1 MLVIFFLGGGGDI
14 NFSGGGDV
22 AIFLLLFGGAELS
35 GYFLGSGSVMEA
47 LLPEMALWEI
57 HSGAKMVPFLLCF

>member
-1 MLVIFFLGGGGDI
+1 MLVIFFLGGGDI

-22 AIFLLLFGGAELS
+22 AICLLLFRSAELS
-35 GYFLGSGSVMEA
+35 DYFLGSGSVMEA
-47 LLPEMALWEI
+47 LLPEMALWEM